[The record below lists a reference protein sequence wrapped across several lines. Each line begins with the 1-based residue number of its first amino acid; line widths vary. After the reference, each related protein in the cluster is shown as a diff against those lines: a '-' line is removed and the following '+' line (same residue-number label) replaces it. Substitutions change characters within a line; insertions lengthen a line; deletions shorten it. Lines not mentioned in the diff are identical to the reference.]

1 MNIFLIIT
9 ACLTG
14 VAGYVWWRQFKSP
27 MPNWQRLYLFI
38 IDNTE
43 KSDVYLKDVLSDRY
57 GITGYKAKFLISAG
71 RKHDQETFKSLV
83 EMPNS
88 NEPLN

>member
-71 RKHDQETFKSLV
+71 SMIRRHSRVWLKCRTVTNL
-83 EMPNS
+83 
-88 NEPLN
+88 